1 MSGSPIPESS
11 PSPPRTST
19 SPADSPGAASDSQR
33 TSATEFNPQF
43 SSQSG
48 SSESTSMPKGRKHSR
63 QVQKWKSSM
72 RKGQRN
78 AGKGYVT
85 KKGKEVSLLQFMRL
99 L

>member
-33 TSATEFNPQF
+33 TSATEFSPQF

-48 SSESTSMPKGRKHSR
+48 SSESTSMPKGHKRSR

-78 AGKGYVT
+78 AGKGYVI